1 VNADAFARELDLCL
15 DDVPICLAC
24 LSFVAFAV
32 DSGDELEIRRWTRK
46 MTPDL
51 WEEGLALP
59 VKQAIER
66 ARRGGVPGASD
77 AVADLERSGSHSV
90 IARAIVL
97 RLAEELSALA
107 RANRGRI

>member
-32 DSGDELEIRRWTRK
+32 ESGDELEIRRWTRK

-59 VKQAIER
+59 VKQAVER

-77 AVADLERSGSHSV
+77 AVADLERSGSHSA

>member
-1 VNADAFARELDLCL
+1 MNADALARELDLCL

-32 DSGDELEIRRWTRK
+32 ESGDELEIRRWTRK

-59 VKQAIER
+59 VKQAVER

-77 AVADLERSGSHSV
+77 AVADLERGGSHSA

-107 RANRGRI
+107 QANRGRI